1 MKIILVGYGKM
12 GRIIEKTALER
23 GHEIVGRIDLE
34 NASELNAS
42 LAGIADAAIEFTG
55 PHSAY
60 DNVMKCLSLGIPVV
74 CGSTGWLDRY
84 EEVAGFCRQQ
94 AGSLLYASN
103 FSVGVNI
110 FFEINKTLARLMAG
124 HPGYDVSIREIHHT
138 QKKDAPSGT
147 AITLAEQLIRSVPGK
162 ENWVNQES
170 GQPSDLLIQ
179 SERIDPYPGLHTVRY
194 ASAIDEIRIT
204 HEAHSRDGFALGAVL
219 AAEFIKDKK
228 GVFSMKDVLGIGD

>member
-12 GRIIEKTALER
+12 GRIIEKTALDR
-23 GHEIVGRIDLE
+23 GHEIIGRIDLD
-34 NASELNAS
+34 NASDLDS
-42 LAGIADAAIEFTG
+42 TLAAAADAAIEFTG
-55 PHSAY
+55 PHSAF

-84 EEVAGFCRQQ
+84 EEAAGYCRQQ
-94 AGSLLYASN
+94 QGSLLYASN

-124 HPGYDVSIREIHHT
+124 HPGYEVSIREIHHT

-147 AITLAEQLIRSVPGK
+147 AITLAEQVLRAVPGK
-162 ENWVNQES
+162 EKWVNEET
-170 GQPSDLLIQ
+170 GEAADLLIT

-194 ASAIDEIRIT
+194 ASVIDEIRIT

-219 AAEFIKDKK
+219 AAEFIRERT
-228 GVFSMKDVLGIGD
+228 GIFSMKDVLGIGD

>member
-12 GRIIEKTALER
+12 GRIIEKTALDR
-23 GHEIVGRIDLE
+23 GHEIIGRIDLD
-34 NASELNAS
+34 NASDLDTT
-42 LAGIADAAIEFTG
+42 LAATADAAIEFTG
-55 PHSAY
+55 PHSAF

-84 EEVAGFCRQQ
+84 EEAAGYCRQQ
-94 AGSLLYASN
+94 LGSLLYASN

-124 HPGYDVSIREIHHT
+124 HPGYEVSIREIHHT

-147 AITLAEQLIRSVPGK
+147 AITLAEQVLRAVPGK
-162 ENWVNQES
+162 EQWVNEET
-170 GQPSDLLIQ
+170 GEAADLLIT

-219 AAEFIKDKK
+219 AAEFIRERT

>member
-12 GRIIEKTALER
+12 GRIIEKTALDR
-23 GHEIVGRIDLE
+23 GHEIIGRIDLD
-34 NASELNAS
+34 NASDLDAT
-42 LAGIADAAIEFTG
+42 LAATADAAIEFTG
-55 PHSAY
+55 PHSAF

-84 EEVAGFCRQQ
+84 EEAAGYCRQQ
-94 AGSLLYASN
+94 QGSLLYASN

-124 HPGYDVSIREIHHT
+124 HTGYDVSIREIHHT

-147 AITLAEQLIRSVPGK
+147 AITLAEQVMRAVPGK
-162 ENWVNQES
+162 EKWVNEET
-170 GQPSDLLIQ
+170 GQPADLLIT

-219 AAEFIKDKK
+219 AAEFIRERT
-228 GVFSMKDVLGIGD
+228 GIFSMKDVLGIGD